1 MVGTWPRTHAHTHV
15 RSLPRTHSCTHVH
28 THAHTQTRTH
38 ARTHS
43 CTHACTHIRMHACT
57 VRMCTC
63 IRAVVQKCI
72 IIYVK
77 LLFARTGLVMQ
88 NGAHWKSLKRFTLK
102 GLRNFGLGTTSLEEK
117 IKHEVEIVLSEFDTK
132 KEVAFDP
139 KILFDKAV
147 SNIICSIIF
156 GQRYVNCLDEI

>member
-1 MVGTWPRTHAHTHV
+1 MHACMHAHTHA
-15 RSLPRTHSCTHVH
+15 RMHCTHVYIY
-28 THAHTQTRTH
+28 
-38 ARTHS
+38 S
-43 CTHACTHIRMHACT
+43 CC
-57 VRMCTC
+57 
-63 IRAVVQKCI
+63 RAKVH
-72 IIYVK
+72 IYVK

-117 IKHEVEIVLSEFDTK
+117 IKHEVEIVLSELDTK

-156 GQRYVNCLDEI
+156 GQRYVNCLDDI